1 MANRWR
7 NNGNSERLYFVAP
20 KSLQMVIA
28 AMKLKKQKQKQK
40 QKTLLLERKAM
51 TNLDSIMKS
60 RDNPSLTNVHLVKAM
75 VFPVVVF
82 GC

>member
-1 MANRWR
+1 MGKLWKQCQTLFWGA
-7 NNGNSERLYFVAP
+7 S
-20 KSLQMVIA
+20 KSREMVIA

-75 VFPVVVF
+75 VFPVVVL